1 MNYEQFHRL
10 VSASQRPV
18 ILLEG
23 TRALP
28 EHDCATL
35 TELGRALAEKYPHA
49 RFRTGNAEGADEAFA
64 EGVKAVDPSRLEYIL
79 PYARHRKEKV
89 DASSYQLSLAEV
101 PHAAET
107 RAVYHTAQ
115 ASPEYA
121 TMIEKRHL
129 VPLLRAKSR
138 YILRD
143 TVKVIGAAEASLAAA
158 TAGIFYINAAE
169 LAKGG
174 TGHTMRVCRNH
185 AVPVVTQAEWMT
197 WPVVPPRRTKARGS
211 AAATARELA
220 P

>member
-1 MNYEQFHRL
+1 MNFKHFHRL

-28 EHDCATL
+28 DQDRATL
-35 TELGRALAEKYPHA
+35 TGFGQALAEKYPHA

-64 EGVKAVDPSRLEYIL
+64 EGVKAVDPSRLEYVL
-79 PYARHRKEKV
+79 PYARHRKEKM
-89 DASSYQLSLAEV
+89 DASSYQFSLAEV
-101 PHAAET
+101 PHAAEE
-107 RAVYHTAQ
+107 RAVYHTTK

-143 TVKVIGAAEASLAAA
+143 TVKVIGAAEAGLAPA
-158 TAGIFYINAAE
+158 TAGIFYVNAAE
-169 LAKGG
+169 PAKGG
-174 TGHTMRVCRNH
+174 TGHTVRVCRNH
-185 AVPVVTQAEWMT
+185 AVPVAMQAEWTT
-197 WPVVPPRRTKARGS
+197 WPVAPPRHTKTHGS
-211 AAATARELA
+211 AAAAAQELA